1 MRIQLIFLLSAV
13 FTLSNASAKEI
24 TLTDSVKKYKFLAK
38 TARQHKNYQEAAEF
52 YRKVTFFD
60 TTDQKSWFF
69 LGDVLY
75 RSRDLVKAKAAFVS
89 ALKLDSLHFNT
100 NIRLFSVYS
109 QESDLESAAAALE
122 RVLIVKPKKEEYRRK
137 LADLYRLQGDSQRA
151 IFHYE
156 ILIDAD
162 QSDKNIVEILAVMNQ
177 DIGNINEAL
186 KWRRALLSG
195 GDVGSQVEQLEGV
208 TALHLELENYV
219 EVFGSLYR
227 LALLDTSNGYSYYKR
242 AEELAEKIGDE
253 VNLVKSRE
261 GMVRTNAG
269 DADTIV
275 KLAEWYTSRSQT
287 KMSEKWVDRGLEA
300 EPNSAQLL
308 ILKGDLLFQA
318 QNNRAAIASYE
329 RAMREPAWERIAQQR
344 IWNINPP
351 ETEEEKLK
359 KAFFG
364 GSDKD

>member
-1 MRIQLIFLLSAV
+1 VKIQLIFLLSAV
-13 FTLSNASAKEI
+13 CALSNASAKEV

-38 TARQHKNYQEAAEF
+38 TARQHKDYQEAAEF
-52 YRKVTFFD
+52 YRKVTLFD

-75 RSRDLVKAKAAFVS
+75 RLRDLAQAKAAFFS
-89 ALKLDSLHFNT
+89 ALKLDSLHVNT
-100 NIRLFSVYS
+100 NIRLFSIYS

-122 RVLIVKPKKEEYRRK
+122 RVLIVKPKKKEYRRK
-137 LADLYRLQGDSQRA
+137 LADLYRVQGDSQRS
-151 IFHYE
+151 IIHYE
-156 ILIDAD
+156 ILLGTD
-162 QSDKNIVEILAVMNQ
+162 QSDKSLVEILAILNQ
-177 DIGNINEAL
+177 DLGKIDEAL

-195 GDVGSQVEQLEGV
+195 GDVGSQIEHLEGV
-208 TALHLELENYV
+208 TALHLELKNYV

-242 AEELAEKIGDE
+242 AAELAEKIEDE

-261 GMVRTNAG
+261 GMVRTNAR

-275 KLAEWYTSRSQT
+275 KLAEWYTRRGQP
-287 KMSEKWVDRGLEA
+287 KMSEKWVDRGLKA
-300 EPNSAQLL
+300 DPNAAQLL
-308 ILKGDLLFQA
+308 VLKGDLLFQA
-318 QNNRAAIASYE
+318 QKNRAAIASYE
-329 RAMREPAWERIAQQR
+329 RAMGEPDWERIAQQR

-359 KAFFG
+359 RAFFG
-364 GSDKD
+364 GSD